1 MARDLRVLSGRNKY
15 PDKCYFYDSTA
26 VENNTLVKDAQPL
39 GRFYKKDV
47 KPFQWEYATINGIVS
62 SNLQFIG
69 IIETVDVVNIKPDMY
84 VKDNNGD
91 LFIVVAP
98 VISDDMNRGKV
109 VGTRPQVKSTLTLRG
124 LKE

>member
-1 MARDLRVLSGRNKY
+1 MARDLRILSGRNKY
-15 PDKCYFYDSTA
+15 PDKCYYYDSKA
-26 VENNTLVKDAQPL
+26 VNNNQLVKDAQPL
-39 GRFYKKDV
+39 GRFYKRDV
-47 KPFQWEYATINGIVS
+47 VSFQWEYATINGIVS
-62 SNLQFIG
+62 SNMQFVG
-69 IIETVDVVNIKPDMY
+69 TIETLDVVNIKPDMY

-109 VGTRPQVKSTLTLRG
+109 VGTRPQVKTTMTLRG